1 MKEILLKLKNGET
14 LTTQETYEIMLGI
27 NEGRFTEIQIA
38 AMLAMMEMR
47 GTTVDELLGF
57 RKGLLETR
65 IAVDL
70 SEFSLID
77 IVGTGGDGKN
87 TFNISTCACFVVA
100 GAGYHVAKH
109 GNFGATSV
117 SGASNVIQEH
127 GVIFTNN
134 REKLARSIEKS
145 GVAYLH
151 AQLFHHAMKNIA
163 PVRKALQVPTVFNL
177 LGPLINPATPEYQLL
192 GVANLEQM
200 RFYTN
205 TLRKTGTNFTVVT
218 SIDGYDEISL
228 TDEFKVMTNKYETI
242 YSPSD
247 LGFCETSQDDM
258 SGGKNVHEAKEV
270 FDSVLENRST
280 VTQRN
285 TVVANAAFAIQT
297 INPDKSISDCIGEAR
312 ESIDSGKALASLRKF
327 IEINS

>member
-38 AMLAMMEMR
+38 AMLVMMEMR

-70 SEFSLID
+70 SEFSPID

-151 AQLFHHAMKNIA
+151 AQLFHPAMKNIA

-258 SGGKNVHEAKEV
+258 

>member
-70 SEFSLID
+70 SEFSPID

-117 SGASNVIQEH
+117 RGASNVIQEH

-151 AQLFHHAMKNIA
+151 AQLFHPAMKNIA

-205 TLRKTGTNFTVVT
+205 TLRKTGTYFTVVT

-228 TDEFKVMTNKYETI
+228 TDEVKVMTN
-242 YSPSD
+242 
-247 LGFCETSQDDM
+247 
-258 SGGKNVHEAKEV
+258 
-270 FDSVLENRST
+270 
-280 VTQRN
+280 
-285 TVVANAAFAIQT
+285 
-297 INPDKSISDCIGEAR
+297 
-312 ESIDSGKALASLRKF
+312 
-327 IEINS
+327 